1 MYHLLQTSGSNPTC
15 TACPAGYYCQY
26 SAGGNIQLP
35 CPAGTYT
42 FTTATGLSSASQC
55 QACDAGYYCTQT
67 ASFTNDQFVC
77 GGNGQYYCPARSSAP
92 VNATPG
98 YYTAPLAAPAYLRST
113 QLPCPLNRLC
123 ASGVILPGIDFSAS
137 CPGGSA
143 TMQIAEACTS

>member
-1 MYHLLQTSGSNPTC
+1 V
-15 TACPAGYYCQY
+15 
-26 SAGGNIQLP
+26 P

-42 FTTATGLSSASQC
+42 SPTTTGLSSASQC

-77 GGNGQYYCPARSSAP
+77 GGNGQYYCPAGSSAP

-98 YYTAPLAAPAYLRST
+98 YYTAPLVSPAYLRST

-123 ASGVILPGIDFSAS
+123 ASGVILPGVDFSAS

-143 TMQIAEACTS
+143 TMQMAEVSLMFYLRW